1 MPPKP
6 KITRDMILK
15 AVLDITRRTGFE
27 TVNARSIA
35 HELQCST
42 RPIFTC
48 YENMEELKKEFLDY
62 AFNFYSRYAEQYG
75 QTAGGNLCL
84 SLPLSYIAFAREETF
99 LFKLLFVTDMDLDMR
114 DANDFYTEI
123 GNEQKAE
130 TFSEMIG
137 VDLETAKRIFLDLFL
152 YSHGIAVLTASGK
165 LSLQRDKIEDMVQRF
180 LSAFIKQEHAK

>member
-6 KITRDMILK
+6 KITKDMILK

-27 TVNARSIA
+27 TVNARSIS

-180 LSAFIKQEHAK
+180 LSAFINQEHAE